1 MKRHVTPLLVVLAF
15 SALCGDGRSDE
26 VPYDITFARE
36 ASTLSTASGHGL
48 SLVRGQDPLAVA
60 LDNCVGNAAEGCGCV
75 DSYCGPRWFAYG
87 ELLYIRPTNEKVAY
101 AVPINGAIEPPP
113 GQAPVQVGLEA
124 TVDCEYDAGFRVG
137 GGLILND
144 CSTLGV
150 AYTHY
155 ETDMSDTIVRT
166 PPYVLRSLVD
176 HPGDWAAPTDFLDAT
191 ARLDIDL
198 DLADLDYRHPLV
210 CGGCCRVDCLVGVRY
225 AHLEQTFT
233 SLFTGGTTIEMVD
246 ATVGFDG
253 GGVRVGL
260 EGERQVGCLGLMVY
274 GRGVASFVGGN
285 FRGRYRQTVSGPGF
299 VVDTGWNEDRIAS
312 ILDLEV
318 GLGWTNPCGMFRASA
333 GYIFSGWYD
342 VLIMDEFID
351 SVRMNDSVD
360 AGDTL
365 GFDGLVLRG
374 ELRF

>member
-1 MKRHVTPLLVVLAF
+1 MKWYSAALMVALALG
-15 SALCGDGRSDE
+15 ALSGEARSDQ
-26 VPYDITFARE
+26 VPYDITFGRQV
-36 ASTLSTASGHGL
+36 SSVSTADGHGL
-48 SLVRGQDPLAVA
+48 SLVRGQDPMAVA
-60 LDNCVGNAAEGCGCV
+60 LDNCVGCAAEGCGGV

-101 AVPINGAIEPPP
+101 AVPINGPISPP
-113 GQAPVQVGLEA
+113 GLTPVQVGLEA
-124 TVDCEYDAGFRVG
+124 TVDCHHDFGFRVG
-137 GGLILND
+137 AGVFLND
-144 CSTLGV
+144 CSSLGI

-155 ETDMSDTIVRT
+155 ETDISDAIVGA

-176 HPGDWAAPTDFLDAT
+176 HPGYWAAPTDFLEAT

-198 DLADLDYRHPLV
+198 QMVDLDYRHPLA
-210 CGGCCRVDCLVGVRY
+210 CWDCCLVNYLVGVRY

-233 SLFTGGTTIEMVD
+233 SVFTGTTTIETVD
-246 ATVGFDG
+246 AAVGFDG
-253 GGVRVGL
+253 GGIRVGI
-260 EGERQVGCLGLMVY
+260 EGERQVGCLGLMLY

-285 FRGRYRQTVSGPGF
+285 FWGRYQQDVTGPGL

-318 GLGWTNPCGMFRASA
+318 GFGWTSPCGMFRTSA
-333 GYIFSGWYD
+333 GYMFSGWYD

-351 SVRMNDSVD
+351 SVRMNESVD

-365 GFDGLVLRG
+365 GFDGLVARG
-374 ELRF
+374 EIRF